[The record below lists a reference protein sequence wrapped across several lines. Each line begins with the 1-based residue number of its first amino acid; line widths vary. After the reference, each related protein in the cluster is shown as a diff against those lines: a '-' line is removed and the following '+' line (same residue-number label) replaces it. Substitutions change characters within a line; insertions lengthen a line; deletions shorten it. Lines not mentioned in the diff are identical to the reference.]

1 MGLNISHRCVMS
13 MNGKLEVSSNLNHGS
28 TFTIRLRS
36 KEYDQAGEKKKVRK
50 FAPFKILDRGGQE
63 NT

>member
-1 MGLNISHRCVMS
+1 MS